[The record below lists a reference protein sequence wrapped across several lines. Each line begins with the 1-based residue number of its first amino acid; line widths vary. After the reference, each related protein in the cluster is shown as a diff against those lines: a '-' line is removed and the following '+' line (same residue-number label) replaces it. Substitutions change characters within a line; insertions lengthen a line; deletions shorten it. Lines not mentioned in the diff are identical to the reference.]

1 MKPSILTKLAQL
13 SDRLDEVT
21 GLLGDPDVTRDMDAY
36 RRLTREHAE
45 LTPVVEQYLAWRQTE
60 ADLASAR
67 DLLDDPDMKELAE
80 AELSDG
86 QERLAALELELQKL
100 LLPKDPNDERNIFLE
115 VRAGTGGDEAALFA
129 ADLFRMYSRYAE
141 RNRWQVEIVSASEN
155 DLGGFK
161 EVIAR
166 IVGFGAY
173 SRLKFESGGHRG
185 AAKPRSRR
193 WRC

>member
-86 QERLAALELELQKL
+86 QERLAVLELEL
-100 LLPKDPNDERNIFLE
+100 
-115 VRAGTGGDEAALFA
+115 
-129 ADLFRMYSRYAE
+129 
-141 RNRWQVEIVSASEN
+141 
-155 DLGGFK
+155 
-161 EVIAR
+161 
-166 IVGFGAY
+166 
-173 SRLKFESGGHRG
+173 
-185 AAKPRSRR
+185 
-193 WRC
+193 